1 MRDKYRDVNYHES
14 SSDGSSEE
22 TEYFRPTNG
31 LLREFLSEYEKDK
44 KSTQKE
50 QHAQLVQEWDMMTE
64 EQRCPYHDKAKKL
77 MNILDEWAAFTLEK
91 LNRSKGSN
99 FLADCLVEL
108 RDQNASKDFILLLEE
123 LLPYAQSVESYKR
136 SSEFI
141 FLKLVSELQME
152 ARFSLDSILS
162 LIAALSGDLKYDFAP
177 FLPRLVKSLLI
188 LLNNGGLKNAET
200 IEQIF
205 TSWSKIIENLRFCF
219 ARDVRGALRS
229 TLELRYY
236 PSDIINEKMSKSMS
250 CVLDLARPR
259 IKMILSEVAG
269 NRKELL
275 ELVSSIMI

>member
-1 MRDKYRDVNYHES
+1 
-14 SSDGSSEE
+14 
-22 TEYFRPTNG
+22 
-31 LLREFLSEYEKDK
+31 
-44 KSTQKE
+44 
-50 QHAQLVQEWDMMTE
+50 
-64 EQRCPYHDKAKKL
+64 
-77 MNILDEWAAFTLEK
+77 
-91 LNRSKGSN
+91 
-99 FLADCLVEL
+99 
-108 RDQNASKDFILLLEE
+108 
-123 LLPYAQSVESYKR
+123 
-136 SSEFI
+136 
-141 FLKLVSELQME
+141 ME

-250 CVLDLARPR
+250 CVLDLARPSQLQKG
-259 IKMILSEVAG
+259 IKMILSEVAEQPERAARAG
-269 NRKELL
+269 FLHYD
-275 ELVSSIMI
+275 MIVRLQKS

>member
-1 MRDKYRDVNYHES
+1 
-14 SSDGSSEE
+14 
-22 TEYFRPTNG
+22 
-31 LLREFLSEYEKDK
+31 
-44 KSTQKE
+44 
-50 QHAQLVQEWDMMTE
+50 MMTE

-77 MNILDEWAAFTLEK
+77 MNICRNPNSFGRGDCRNPNMPRNRLRLPCLRLDEWAAFTLEK

-236 PSDIINEKMSKSMS
+236 PIINEKMSKSMS
-250 CVLDLARPR
+250 CVLDLARPSQLQKG
-259 IKMILSEVAG
+259 IKMILSEVAEQPERAARAG
-269 NRKELL
+269 FLHYD
-275 ELVSSIMI
+275 MIVRLQKS